1 MLSKTKKLFKILLH
15 QMNFRFVAFRA
26 ISKAR
31 KIIFIIG
38 IFGIIISLTALSFA
52 IKDYTVSKNSYSEI
66 QNLYNKE
73 LQSTPPLADNFAVAL
88 PIVATTTSKGA
99 KKITELKKDTFDEL
113 QKINKDIKGWIS
125 IAGTRVNYPIL
136 QSKDNEYY
144 LERSYDRKVIINAS
158 IFMDFRNNPSD
169 FDENTILYGHNM
181 KDGSMFHDVIN
192 FKKKDFF
199 NRNKIISI
207 DTPNGSYNWEVFSVY
222 VTDVKF
228 DYLITQF
235 SDKKEY
241 SGFINT
247 ISNKSMF
254 KSAVKVTSSD
264 RILTLS
270 TCSYEFKNARTVVHA
285 KLLK

>member
-1 MLSKTKKLFKILLH
+1 MLSKTKSYYEKLNRKFKNMHFTFQEL
-15 QMNFRFVAFRA
+15 
-26 ISKAR
+26 SKAA
-31 KIIFIIG
+31 KTFLIIG
-38 IFGIIISLTALSFA
+38 LFGIVISLTALSFV
-52 IKDYTVSKNSYSEI
+52 IKDYIESKNSYT
-66 QNLYNKE
+66 E
-73 LQSTPPLADNFAVAL
+73 LQSLYNDKLSSEPPLTSVTAVAL
-88 PIVATTTSKGA
+88 PIVATTTSKSA

-113 QKINKDIKGWIS
+113 QKINRDIKGWIS
-125 IAGTRVNYPIL
+125 IANTRVNYPIL
-136 QSKDNEYY
+136 QAKDNEYY

-158 IFMDFRNNPSD
+158 IFMDFRNNPSE
-169 FDENTILYGHNM
+169 FNENTILYGHNM

-199 NRNKIISI
+199 NKNKIISI

-254 KSAVKVTSSD
+254 KSTVKVTSSD
-264 RILTLS
+264 KILTLS